1 MVAQGTERVILG
13 GQMRNS
19 FVAESSL
26 ELAFIWTGDLQIKV
40 GDDIPSKGNSMLRSG
55 SCK

>member
-1 MVAQGTERVILG
+1 
-13 GQMRNS
+13 MRNS